1 MDFWARFL
9 TAIYKVDPDMAV
21 NIEHED
27 ATFGQ
32 VEGLKY
38 AADNLI
44 AAADQAGLG

>member
-1 MDFWARFL
+1 M
-9 TAIYKVDPDMAV
+9 PV

-38 AADNLI
+38 AADHLI
-44 AAADQAGLG
+44 AAAEQAGVLD